1 MQNRKRQDSRKSNPF
16 FATPLATV
24 LTCMLAFLAVGLF
37 IKCVVDLVD
46 AIPENPS
53 ISASTTETADTV
65 PGAITVVS
73 SATISSQGDL
83 LMHKPV
89 IETCKDEDGNY
100 DFSSIFRYVKDYIA
114 GYDYAV
120 ANFETTLGGPN
131 HPYQGNPTFNT
142 PDAFADDLVDT
153 GYDMLLTANNHC
165 ADTTASGIVRTLEQL
180 RNRNLATVGTQK
192 DAGEQDFL
200 VIEVEGIRLGI
211 SCYTFQPLSYTID
224 VYRGE
229 AKVQKSFVRLAT
241 YVALFPQLIAG
252 PIVRYTTVEED
263 LSSRTHSFENFSC
276 GATRFV
282 LGLAKK
288 VLIADRL
295 GDLIASFHAS
305 DEKSVVFYWIYAF
318 AVFLQLYF
326 DFSGYSDMAIGLGRI
341 FGFRFLENFNYPIIS
356 KRIGEFWRRWHMSLG
371 TWFRDYVYIP
381 LGGNRVS
388 KWRWLFNTLVV
399 WMLTGFWHGADWSF
413 ILWGLYFAIFLVLEK
428 FVLNKFFAKIPRVFS
443 HLYVV
448 LVILISFV
456 LFSANGMAGAIA
468 DIGGMF
474 GAGNLPFWT
483 RETGYYLA
491 GYAVLLVAAC
501 IGATPLLKTAVL
513 KLKEKSR
520 IANNVIN
527 VLEPIVVVA
536 LLLVITSY
544 FVGGSFSAFL
554 YFRF

>member
-1 MQNRKRQDSRKSNPF
+1 MPEQRRKRQDSRKSNPF

-100 DFSSIFRYVKDYIA
+100 DFSSIFRYVKDYVA

-153 GYDMLLTANNHC
+153 GFDMLLTANNHC

-211 SCYTFQPLSYTID
+211 SCYTYATDETDDGRPSLNHNSFLTKAGIVNYYMEDKLDRFYGEVEAQLSAMEQQGVDATIFYIHWGVEYETKENEVQNKMAQKLCDLGVDVIIGGHPHVIQPMELLQSTRNPSHRTVCIYSLGNVVSNQREGID
-224 VYRGE
+224 
-229 AKVQKSFVRLAT
+229 
-241 YVALFPQLIAG
+241 P
-252 PIVRYTTVEED
+252 
-263 LSSRTHSFENFSC
+263 SFEGGFTEDGVIFNVTFEKYSD
-276 GATRFV
+276 GTVGIGSVDV
-282 LGLAKK
+282 LPTWVNMHTTDGVKEYNVLPLDKAVESRWKEMFDISDDTLEKAKDSY
-288 VLIADRL
+288 DRTMKIL
-295 GDLIASFHAS
+295 GD
-305 DEKSVVFYWIYAF
+305 
-318 AVFLQLYF
+318 
-326 DFSGYSDMAIGLGRI
+326 GLEECQK
-341 FGFRFLENFNYPIIS
+341 FLENSRNM
-356 KRIGEFWRRWHMSLG
+356 R
-371 TWFRDYVYIP
+371 
-381 LGGNRVS
+381 
-388 KWRWLFNTLVV
+388 
-399 WMLTGFWHGADWSF
+399 
-413 ILWGLYFAIFLVLEK
+413 LYNDPMPDK
-428 FVLNKFFAKIPRVFS
+428 
-443 HLYVV
+443 
-448 LVILISFV
+448 
-456 LFSANGMAGAIA
+456 
-468 DIGGMF
+468 
-474 GAGNLPFWT
+474 
-483 RETGYYLA
+483 
-491 GYAVLLVAAC
+491 
-501 IGATPLLKTAVL
+501 
-513 KLKEKSR
+513 
-520 IANNVIN
+520 
-527 VLEPIVVVA
+527 
-536 LLLVITSY
+536 
-544 FVGGSFSAFL
+544 
-554 YFRF
+554 

>member
-53 ISASTTETADTV
+53 ISASTTETEDTV

-153 GYDMLLTANNHC
+153 GFDMLLTANNHC

-211 SCYTFQPLSYTID
+211 SCYTYATDETDDGRPSLNRNSFLTKAGIVNYYMEDKLDRFYGEVEAQLSAMEQQGVDATIFYIHWGVEYETKENEVQNKMAQKLCDLGVDVIIGGHPHVIQPMELLQSTRNPSHRTVCIYSLGNVVSNQREGIDPSFEGGFTEDGVIFNVTFEKYSDGTVGIGSVDVLPTWVNMHTTDGVKEYNVLPLDVRKEAQWQELFAISESTAKKAKESYDRTMKIVGD
-224 VYRGE
+224 GLE
-229 AKVQKSFVRLAT
+229 ECQKFFETTRTVRL
-241 YVALFPQLIAG
+241 
-252 PIVRYTTVEED
+252 
-263 LSSRTHSFENFSC
+263 ENN
-276 GATRFV
+276 
-282 LGLAKK
+282 
-288 VLIADRL
+288 
-295 GDLIASFHAS
+295 H
-305 DEKSVVFYWIYAF
+305 
-318 AVFLQLYF
+318 
-326 DFSGYSDMAIGLGRI
+326 
-341 FGFRFLENFNYPIIS
+341 
-356 KRIGEFWRRWHMSLG
+356 
-371 TWFRDYVYIP
+371 
-381 LGGNRVS
+381 
-388 KWRWLFNTLVV
+388 
-399 WMLTGFWHGADWSF
+399 
-413 ILWGLYFAIFLVLEK
+413 
-428 FVLNKFFAKIPRVFS
+428 
-443 HLYVV
+443 
-448 LVILISFV
+448 
-456 LFSANGMAGAIA
+456 
-468 DIGGMF
+468 
-474 GAGNLPFWT
+474 
-483 RETGYYLA
+483 
-491 GYAVLLVAAC
+491 
-501 IGATPLLKTAVL
+501 
-513 KLKEKSR
+513 
-520 IANNVIN
+520 
-527 VLEPIVVVA
+527 
-536 LLLVITSY
+536 
-544 FVGGSFSAFL
+544 
-554 YFRF
+554 

>member
-53 ISASTTETADTV
+53 ISASTTETEDTV

-153 GYDMLLTANNHC
+153 GFDMLLTANNHC

-211 SCYTFQPLSYTID
+211 SCYTYATDETDDGRPSLNRNSFLTKAGIVNYYMEDKLDRFYGEVEAQLSAMEQQGVDATIFYIHWGVEYETKENEVQNKMAQKLCDLGVDVIIGGHPHVIQPMELLQSTRNPSHRTVCIYSLGNVVSNQREGID
-224 VYRGE
+224 
-229 AKVQKSFVRLAT
+229 
-241 YVALFPQLIAG
+241 P
-252 PIVRYTTVEED
+252 
-263 LSSRTHSFENFSC
+263 SFEGGFTEDGVIFNVTFEKYSD
-276 GATRFV
+276 GTVGIGSVDV
-282 LGLAKK
+282 LPTWVNMHTTDGVKEYNVLPLDKAVESRWKELFDISDDTLEKAKDSY
-288 VLIADRL
+288 DRTMKIL
-295 GDLIASFHAS
+295 GD
-305 DEKSVVFYWIYAF
+305 
-318 AVFLQLYF
+318 
-326 DFSGYSDMAIGLGRI
+326 GLEECQK
-341 FGFRFLENFNYPIIS
+341 FLENSRNV
-356 KRIGEFWRRWHMSLG
+356 R
-371 TWFRDYVYIP
+371 
-381 LGGNRVS
+381 
-388 KWRWLFNTLVV
+388 
-399 WMLTGFWHGADWSF
+399 
-413 ILWGLYFAIFLVLEK
+413 LYNDPMPDK
-428 FVLNKFFAKIPRVFS
+428 
-443 HLYVV
+443 
-448 LVILISFV
+448 
-456 LFSANGMAGAIA
+456 
-468 DIGGMF
+468 
-474 GAGNLPFWT
+474 
-483 RETGYYLA
+483 
-491 GYAVLLVAAC
+491 
-501 IGATPLLKTAVL
+501 
-513 KLKEKSR
+513 
-520 IANNVIN
+520 
-527 VLEPIVVVA
+527 
-536 LLLVITSY
+536 
-544 FVGGSFSAFL
+544 
-554 YFRF
+554 